1 MAHIEQRKFC
11 EKVKEKYPDFFK
23 NKKILDVGSLDINGS
38 NKDLFEN
45 CVYIG
50 LDLGEGKNVDVV
62 SIGHLYDAPNEYF
75 DTIIST
81 EVFEHDMFYEKTIT
95 NIMRM
100 LKPGGLFLFTCAT
113 TGRPEHGTRNS
124 DYPMID
130 APFLI
135 KMSEEWA
142 DYYKNLTEEDIR
154 KILSFNL
161 TFPDGCFE
169 LNNQTTIGSDLYFYG
184 IKGGAKYLVE
194 DIITEYSK
202 TEFVDDIFVID
213 SWPDNE
219 AKENDLLN
227 CIKRLK
233 VYNIPILLSGHYP
246 IKPEIQK
253 MVDYYLYDKNNPR
266 LMKEQFKSYMVNS
279 VRWSDM
285 EDTRVENT
293 HEFHHDYAIWE
304 TMRNSFNFCKYLG
317 KKYIHFMEYDNLPD
331 VYQYRQAFIENIR
344 RFDAVLY
351 EYHEKSSID
360 SHLDPYI
367 GTYIFSIR
375 TDIAIKVIDLIKT
388 KEEFFI
394 NKPRGWQLE
403 RNFLEC
409 LKKITPRT
417 YVCPYI
423 SNNNELNMQAV
434 WNRDGMQR
442 SGANVQLY
450 LAVDD
455 NNDLYLHTISGNHR
469 KDATEDYLIEV
480 TYQDYKRFHN
490 VTKGTFLVHNLGK
503 YQKGYTVKCYYQGIE
518 IFNEF
523 LGEEI
528 NKYRE
533 SNKLTKKIKHMDK
546 PAQVN
551 INFIDG
557 PFAEIIDSVEKTYH
571 VQFINTKTDKIEY
584 ELDLKNNHWAKPSLK
599 YYIDWDIKIN
609 GVDNDFYY
617 EHHLNLTGKRVLIGF
632 ESKSL
637 GDTLAWIPYVEN
649 FRIEKKC
656 KVICSTFHNDL
667 FINQYPDIEF
677 IKPGE
682 VAHDLYGLYRI
693 GVFLNLDKWDNTKH
707 LTDPKTLPL
716 TKIASEILGLDYVEL
731 KPKLPV
737 LTTEKK
743 KLVSIGFHATAQ
755 AKYWNSPNGW
765 QEVVD
770 FLIEKGYE
778 VRLLSKEENGYM
790 GNWQPK
796 GVTKKNTPTIESA
809 LKVIQESELFI
820 GVSSGLAWLAWGAGV
835 ETILISGFTND
846 DIEPKNGIRRIIN
859 KDVCHGCW
867 SHYIFDKGDWNWCP
881 LQKGTDRQFECTR
894 TITSEQVISEIKS
907 VFGW

>member
-1 MAHIEQRKFC
+1 MAHKEQTQFC
-11 EKVKEKYPDFFK
+11 QKVKEKFPNYFID
-23 NKKILDVGSLDINGS
+23 KKVLDVGSLDINGS
-38 NKDLFEN
+38 NKNLFEN
-45 CVYIG
+45 CTYIG
-50 LDLGEGKNVDVV
+50 IDVGEGNNVDVIA
-62 SIGHLYDAPNEYF
+62 IGHLYDAPDEYF

-81 EVFEHDMFYEKTIT
+81 EVFEHDMYYEKTIE
-95 NIMRM
+95 NIIRM
-100 LKPGGLFLFTCAT
+100 LKPGGLFLFTCAAP
-113 TGRPEHGTRNS
+113 GRPEHGTKRKGEWN
-124 DYPMID
+124 
-130 APFLI
+130 APLLSQI
-135 KMSEEWA
+135 SEEWSN
-142 DYYKNLTEEDIR
+142 YYKNLTEKDIR
-154 KILSFNL
+154 KTSSFNIW
-161 TFPDGCFE
+161 FPDGHFE
-169 LNNQTTIGSDLYFYG
+169 INNQAEIPSDLYFYG
-184 IKGGAKYLVE
+184 IKSGSKYLT
-194 DIITEYSK
+194 DNIIPEYSK
-202 TEFVDDIFVID
+202 TEFADDIFVID

-253 MVDYYLYDKNNPR
+253 MVDYYLYDKNNPL

-285 EDTRVENT
+285 EDVRVENT

-331 VYQYRQAFIENIR
+331 VFQYQQAFIENIR

-351 EYHEKSSID
+351 EYHKKSS
-360 SHLDPYI
+360 SHPDPYI
-367 GTYIFSIR
+367 GTFIFSIR
-375 TDIAIKVIDLIKT
+375 TDVAVKVIDLIKT
-388 KEEFFI
+388 KETFFI
-394 NKPRGWQLE
+394 NAPKGWQLE
-403 RNFLEC
+403 KNFLYC
-409 LKKITPRT
+409 LKKITPRI

-423 SNNNELNMQAV
+423 SNNNELNMHAV

-442 SGANVQLY
+442 NGVNIQFY

-455 NNDLYLHTISGNHR
+455 NDNLYLHTISGNY
-469 KDATEDYLIEV
+469 KNEATEDYLIEA
-480 TYQDYKRFHN
+480 TYQNHKKFYN
-490 VTKGTFLVHNLGK
+490 ITKGSFLVFDLGK
-503 YQKGYTVKCYYQGIE
+503 YKKGHTVKCYHQGIE

-523 LGEEI
+523 LGKEI
-528 NKYRE
+528 IKYKE
-533 SNKLTKKIKHMDK
+533 FNKLTKKIKQMDNPPK
-546 PAQVN
+546 IN

-557 PFAEIIDSVEKTYH
+557 PFAEIINDVEKTYR
-571 VQFINTKTDKIEY
+571 VQFIDANINKVKY
-584 ELDLKNNHWAKPSLK
+584 ETDLKSNQWAKPSLK
-599 YYIDWDIKIN
+599 YHVKWIIKIN
-609 GVDNDFYY
+609 GIDNDFHY
-617 EHHLNLTGKRVLIGF
+617 EHHFDPADKRILIGF
-632 ESKSL
+632 ESNSL
-637 GDTLAWIPYVEN
+637 GDTLAWIPYVEK
-649 FRIEKKC
+649 FRIDKKC
-656 KVICSTFHNDL
+656 KVVCSTFHNNL
-667 FINQYPDIEF
+667 FVNQYTDIEF
-677 IKPGE
+677 VEPGTT
-682 VAHDLYGLYRI
+682 VNNLYGLYRI
-693 GVFLNLDKWDNTKH
+693 GVFLNLDKWDTTKH

-716 TKIASEILGLDYVEL
+716 TKIASEILGLDYIEL

-755 AKYWNSPNGW
+755 AKYWNNPNGW

-778 VRLLSKEENGYM
+778 VRMLSKEETGYM
-790 GNWQPK
+790 GNWYPK
-796 GVTKKNTPTIESA
+796 GVTKKNTPTVESA

-820 GVSSGLAWLAWGAGV
+820 GVSSGLSWLAWGSGV